1 MDHSYSPE
9 SLERMSSPEWGL
21 DDDSP
26 PPAPRV
32 VETRVKSESAA
43 PLHPMSVDAENGS
56 TAQESIFVSDD
67 DVKEVTP
74 VKRQPTKVQTIP
86 DSSEDD
92 EPIASTRQRHNLRSS
107 ARKPTKPSPKKP
119 APEIAEKPS
128 PLPTRPRPI
137 LKNDLVAKKAVIK
150 SIESYWGKNW
160 VKNYIPKCHRPLVST
175 HTPPSYFPP
184 TNTPQ
189 YKNGTK
195 RNYNR
200 AHENDPMKW
209 LPLVLKSILM
219 VAKLTKNRKWL
230 AATMNEVVRY
240 RVKNTGNRK
249 PQLCST
255 DFDVMEDML
264 VKDWEVEYA
273 FGVWYKHLLV
283 KAKEIQSEEDVD
295 RIMKVSEEE
304 DDGGEGSD
312 GGQSSSGG
320 SDSESDDDAKPPHGG
335 GASDGRPVMGGHH
348 QSLSSTPR
356 GKKHKTPKK
365 EAVKE
370 ESPTPPH
377 PPPPGV
383 YGGWYGQPP
392 VDPWGRPMTMP
403 PPGSGFGSY
412 GSYPG
417 FNGYGYPPYGQ
428 SPFPSQG
435 RQPSNPSPFPPFTR
449 QPPTLAHPPGTPNPA
464 RAGRD
469 TPTIKRESP
478 GLDCEQAETFGEPGL
493 VGHEG
498 AMADDTEMAEDEE
511 TIKAAMAV
519 VQVELKL
526 ARLHHKQVSM
536 ASMAKK

>member
-9 SLERMSSPEWGL
+9 SLERMSSPEWGI

-32 VETRVKSESAA
+32 VETRVKSESVA
-43 PLHPMSVDAENGS
+43 PLHPTIVDAENGS

-74 VKRQPTKVQTIP
+74 VKRQPTKVQTIA

-92 EPIASTRQRHNLRSS
+92 EPIAATRQRHNLRSS

-119 APEIAEKPS
+119 APEVAEKPS

-150 SIESYWGKNW
+150 SIEGYWGKNW
-160 VKNYIPKCHRPLVST
+160 VKTHIPKCHRPL
-175 HTPPSYFPP
+175 
-184 TNTPQ
+184 

-283 KAKEIQSEEDVD
+283 KAKEIQTEEDVD

-304 DDGGEGSD
+304 DDGEEGSD
-312 GGQSSSGG
+312 GGQDSSGG
-320 SDSESDDDAKPPHGG
+320 SDPESDDDGKQKFGG
-335 GASDGRPVMGGHH
+335 GPSDGHRAMGGYH
-348 QSLSSTPR
+348 QSPSSTPR

-365 EAVKE
+365 ETVKE
-370 ESPTPPH
+370 ESPAPHH
-377 PPPPGV
+377 PPPGM
-383 YGGWYGQPP
+383 YGGHYGQPP
-392 VDPWGRPMTMP
+392 MDPWGRPIMP
-403 PPGSGFGSY
+403 PQGGGFGGY
-412 GSYPG
+412 GGYPG
-417 FNGYGYPPYGQ
+417 FYGYPPYGQ
-428 SPFPSQG
+428 PPFPNQG
-435 RQPSNPSPFPPFTR
+435 RQPSHPSPFPPYPR
-449 QPPTLAHPPGTPNPA
+449 QPPPVAHPPGTPNPA

-469 TPTIKRESP
+469 TPAVKRESP
-478 GLDCEQAETFGEPGL
+478 GLDGEQVDNFGNPG
-493 VGHEG
+493 VFDHEG
-498 AMADDTEMAEDEE
+498 AMVKDEE
-511 TIKAAMAV
+511 SVKAAVAV
-519 VQVELKL
+519 AEAELKL
-526 ARLHHKQVSM
+526 AHLRAMQASL
-536 ASMAKK
+536 ASMSKK

>member
-21 DDDSP
+21 EDDSP

-32 VETRVKSESAA
+32 LETRVKSESA
-43 PLHPMSVDAENGS
+43 PPFHPTSVDAENGS

-86 DSSEDD
+86 SSSEDD

-119 APEIAEKPS
+119 AKETVEKPS

-160 VKNYIPKCHRPLVST
+160 VKTHIPKCHRPLVST
-175 HTPPSYFPP
+175 HTPPSSFPS

-283 KAKEIQSEEDVD
+283 KAKEIQTEEDVD

-304 DDGGEGSD
+304 DDGEEGSG
-312 GGQSSSGG
+312 GGQDSSGG
-320 SDSESDDDAKPPHGG
+320 SDSESDDDVKQKFGG
-335 GASDGRPVMGGHH
+335 GASDGHRVMGGHH
-348 QSLSSTPR
+348 QSPSSTPR

-365 EAVKE
+365 EVVKE
-370 ESPTPPH
+370 ESPTLPH
-377 PPPPGV
+377 PPPPGM
-383 YGGWYGQPP
+383 YGGHYGQPLI
-392 VDPWGRPMTMP
+392 DPWGRPIIP
-403 PPGSGFGSY
+403 PQGGGFGGY
-412 GSYPG
+412 GGYPA

-428 SPFPSQG
+428 PPFPIQG
-435 RQPSNPSPFPPFTR
+435 RQSSHPSPFPPFSR
-449 QPPTLAHPPGTPNPA
+449 QPPPIAHPPGTPNPA

-469 TPTIKRESP
+469 TPTIKRESS
-478 GLDCEQAETFGEPGL
+478 GLDGEQAENFGDPGV

-498 AMADDTEMAEDEE
+498 AMADDVDMAENEE

-519 VQVELKL
+519 VQAELKL

>member
-1 MDHSYSPE
+1 M
-9 SLERMSSPEWGL
+9 
-21 DDDSP
+21 
-26 PPAPRV
+26 
-32 VETRVKSESAA
+32 
-43 PLHPMSVDAENGS
+43 
-56 TAQESIFVSDD
+56 
-67 DVKEVTP
+67 TP
-74 VKRQPTKVQTIP
+74 VKRQPAKVQTIP

-119 APEIAEKPS
+119 AKETAEKPS

-137 LKNDLVAKKAVIK
+137 LKNDLKAKKAVIK
-150 SIESYWGKNW
+150 SIEGFWGKNW

-175 HTPPSYFPP
+175 HPLPYYFPP
-184 TNTPQ
+184 TNITQ
-189 YKNGTK
+189 FKNGTK

-283 KAKEIQSEEDVD
+283 KAKEIQTEEDVD
-295 RIMKVSEEE
+295 RIMRVSESE
-304 DDGGEGSD
+304 DGGEGSD
-312 GGQSSSGG
+312 GGQDSSAG
-320 SDSESDDDAKPPHGG
+320 SDSDSDGELKQKFGG
-335 GASDGRPVMGGHH
+335 GPSDGHQVMGGYH
-348 QSLSSTPR
+348 QSPSSTPR

-377 PPPPGV
+377 PPPPGM
-383 YGGWYGQPP
+383 YGDYYGQPP
-392 VDPWGRPMTMP
+392 IDHWGRPMMMP
-403 PPGSGFGSY
+403 PRGGGFGGY
-412 GSYPG
+412 GGYPG
-417 FNGYGYPPYGQ
+417 FNSYGYPPYGQ
-428 SPFPSQG
+428 PPFPYQG
-435 RQPSNPSPFPPFTR
+435 RQPSHPSPFPPFSR
-449 QPPTLAHPPGTPNPA
+449 QPPPMAHPPGNPNPA

-478 GLDCEQAETFGEPGL
+478 GLDCEQVDNFGDPG
-493 VGHEG
+493 VFGHEG
-498 AMADDTEMAEDEE
+498 AMAEDQESVNAAVAVA
-511 TIKAAMAV
+511 KA
-519 VQVELKL
+519 ELKL
-526 ARLHHKQVSM
+526 AHLRAKQASL
-536 ASMAKK
+536 ASMSKK

>member
-1 MDHSYSPE
+1 MTRPVVNMDHSYSPE

-26 PPAPRV
+26 PPAPKV
-32 VETRVKSESAA
+32 VETRVKSESVL
-43 PLHPMSVDAENGS
+43 PSHPSSVDAENGS
-56 TAQESIFVSDD
+56 AAQESIFVSDD

-74 VKRQPTKVQTIP
+74 VKRQPAKVQTIP

-119 APEIAEKPS
+119 AKETAEKPS

-137 LKNDLVAKKAVIK
+137 LKNDLKAKKAVIK
-150 SIESYWGKNW
+150 SIEGFWGKNW
-160 VKNYIPKCHRPLVST
+160 VKTYIPKCHRPL
-175 HTPPSYFPP
+175 F
-184 TNTPQ
+184 
-189 YKNGTK
+189 KNGTK

-283 KAKEIQSEEDVD
+283 KAKEIQTEEDVD

-304 DDGGEGSD
+304 DDGEEGSD
-312 GGQSSSGG
+312 GGQDSSGG
-320 SDSESDDDAKPPHGG
+320 SDSESDDDVKQKFGG
-335 GASDGRPVMGGHH
+335 GASDGHRVMGGYH
-348 QSLSSTPR
+348 QSPSSTPR

-377 PPPPGV
+377 PPPPGI
-383 YGGWYGQPP
+383 
-392 VDPWGRPMTMP
+392 
-403 PPGSGFGSY
+403 Y
-412 GSYPG
+412 GSY
-417 FNGYGYPPYGQ
+417 
-428 SPFPSQG
+428 
-435 RQPSNPSPFPPFTR
+435 
-449 QPPTLAHPPGTPNPA
+449 
-464 RAGRD
+464 
-469 TPTIKRESP
+469 
-478 GLDCEQAETFGEPGL
+478 
-493 VGHEG
+493 
-498 AMADDTEMAEDEE
+498 
-511 TIKAAMAV
+511 
-519 VQVELKL
+519 
-526 ARLHHKQVSM
+526 
-536 ASMAKK
+536 

>member
-1 MDHSYSPE
+1 M
-9 SLERMSSPEWGL
+9 
-21 DDDSP
+21 
-26 PPAPRV
+26 
-32 VETRVKSESAA
+32 
-43 PLHPMSVDAENGS
+43 
-56 TAQESIFVSDD
+56 
-67 DVKEVTP
+67 TP

-119 APEIAEKPS
+119 APEVAEKPS

-137 LKNDLVAKKAVIK
+137 LKNDLKAKKAVIK
-150 SIESYWGKNW
+150 SIEGFWGKNW
-160 VKNYIPKCHRPLVST
+160 VKTHIPKCHRPLVST
-175 HTPPSYFPP
+175 HTLPYHFPP
-184 TNTPQ
+184 TNTTQ

-283 KAKEIQSEEDVD
+283 KAKEIQTEEDVD
-295 RIMKVSEEE
+295 RIMRVSEKE
-304 DDGGEGSD
+304 DDGGEGSG
-312 GGQSSSGG
+312 GGQDSSGG
-320 SDSESDDDAKPPHGG
+320 SDSESDEDVKQKFGG
-335 GASDGRPVMGGHH
+335 GASDGHRVMGGYH
-348 QSLSSTPR
+348 QSPASTPR
-356 GKKHKTPKK
+356 GKKHKAPKK

-370 ESPTPPH
+370 ESPTPPQH
-377 PPPPGV
+377 PPPGV
-383 YGGWYGQPP
+383 YGAYYGQPP
-392 VDPWGRPMTMP
+392 VDHWGRPVMMP
-403 PPGSGFGSY
+403 PPGSGFGGY
-412 GSYPG
+412 GGYPG
-417 FNGYGYPPYGQ
+417 FYGYPPYGQ
-428 SPFPSQG
+428 PPFPNQG
-435 RQPSNPSPFPPFTR
+435 RQPSHPSPFPPYPR
-449 QPPTLAHPPGTPNPA
+449 QPPPMGHPPGTPNPA

-469 TPTIKRESP
+469 TPTIKPESP
-478 GLDCEQAETFGEPGL
+478 GLDGEQAENFGNPGPFGREETM
-493 VGHEG
+493 V
-498 AMADDTEMAEDEE
+498 DDTEMAEDEE
-511 TIKAAMAV
+511 SVKAAVAV
-519 VQVELKL
+519 VQAELKL
-526 ARLHHKQVSM
+526 ARLRQKQLSM

>member
-21 DDDSP
+21 EDDSP

-32 VETRVKSESAA
+32 VETRVKSESAL
-43 PLHPMSVDAENGS
+43 PSHPTSVDAENGS

-107 ARKPTKPSPKKP
+107 ARKPSKPSPKKP
-119 APEIAEKPS
+119 APEPAEKPS
-128 PLPTRPRPI
+128 PLPARPRPI

-160 VKNYIPKCHRPLVST
+160 VKTHIPKCHRPLVST
-175 HTPPSYFPP
+175 HTPPHYFPS

-283 KAKEIQSEEDVD
+283 KAKEIQTEEDVD

-304 DDGGEGSD
+304 DDGEEGSD
-312 GGQSSSGG
+312 GGQDSSGG
-320 SDSESDDDAKPPHGG
+320 SDSDSDDDGKQKLGG
-335 GASDGRPVMGGHH
+335 GASEGHRVMGGYH
-348 QSLSSTPR
+348 QSPSSTPR

-370 ESPTPPH
+370 ESLTPPH
-377 PPPPGV
+377 PPPPGM
-383 YGGWYGQPP
+383 YGGYYGQPSI
-392 VDPWGRPMTMP
+392 DPWGRPVMP
-403 PPGSGFGSY
+403 PQGGGFGGY
-412 GSYPG
+412 GGYPG
-417 FNGYGYPPYGQ
+417 FYGYPPYGQ
-428 SPFPSQG
+428 PPFPNQG
-435 RQPSNPSPFPPFTR
+435 RQPSHPSPFPAFHR
-449 QPPTLAHPPGTPNPA
+449 QPPPMAPSPSTPGPPHPGRETPNM
-464 RAGRD
+464 
-469 TPTIKRESP
+469 KRESP
-478 GLDCEQAETFGEPGL
+478 GLDGEQVDNFGNPG
-493 VGHEG
+493 VFGHEG
-498 AMADDTEMAEDEE
+498 AMVEDEE
-511 TIKAAMAV
+511 SVKAAVAV
-519 VQVELKL
+519 AEAELKL
-526 ARLHHKQVSM
+526 AHLRAKQASL
-536 ASMAKK
+536 ASMSKK

>member
-1 MDHSYSPE
+1 MF
-9 SLERMSSPEWGL
+9 
-21 DDDSP
+21 
-26 PPAPRV
+26 
-32 VETRVKSESAA
+32 TT
-43 PLHPMSVDAENGS
+43 SVDAENGS

-119 APEIAEKPS
+119 APDIAEKPS
-128 PLPTRPRPI
+128 PLPARPRPI

-160 VKNYIPKCHRPLVST
+160 VKTHIPKCHRPLVST
-175 HTPPSYFPP
+175 HTLPSYSPP

-230 AATMNEVVRY
+230 AATMNKVVRY

-283 KAKEIQSEEDVD
+283 KAKEIQTEEDVD

-304 DDGGEGSD
+304 EDGEEGGD
-312 GGQSSSGG
+312 GGQDSSGG
-320 SDSESDDDAKPPHGG
+320 SDSESDDDEKKKFGG
-335 GASDGRPVMGGHH
+335 GASEGHRVMGGHH
-348 QSLSSTPR
+348 QSPASTPR
-356 GKKHKTPKK
+356 DKKHKTPKE

-377 PPPPGV
+377 PPPPPGM
-383 YGGWYGQPP
+383 YGGYHGQQP
-392 VDPWGRPMTMP
+392 VDPWGRPMMMP
-403 PPGSGFGSY
+403 PQGGGFGGY
-412 GSYPG
+412 GGYPG
-417 FNGYGYPPYGQ
+417 FNAYGYPPYGQ
-428 SPFPSQG
+428 PPFPNQG
-435 RQPSNPSPFPPFTR
+435 RQPSHPSPFPPFSR
-449 QPPTLAHPPGTPNPA
+449 QPPPMAYPPGTPKPA

-478 GLDCEQAETFGEPGL
+478 GLDGEQVDNFGNPG
-493 VGHEG
+493 VFGHEG
-498 AMADDTEMAEDEE
+498 AMVKDEE
-511 TIKAAMAV
+511 SVKAAVAV
-519 VQVELKL
+519 AEAELKL
-526 ARLHHKQVSM
+526 AHLRAMQASL
-536 ASMAKK
+536 ASMSKK

>member
-21 DDDSP
+21 EDDSP

-32 VETRVKSESAA
+32 VEARVKSESVV
-43 PLHPMSVDAENGS
+43 PLRPASEDAENGS
-56 TAQESIFVSDD
+56 TAQESIFISDD
-67 DVKEVTP
+67 DVQEVTP

-86 DSSEDD
+86 SSSEDD

-107 ARKPTKPSPKKP
+107 ARKPSKPSPKKP
-119 APEIAEKPS
+119 APEVAEKPS

-150 SIESYWGKNW
+150 SIESFWGKNW
-160 VKNYIPKCHRPLVST
+160 VKTHIPKCHRPL
-175 HTPPSYFPP
+175 
-184 TNTPQ
+184 

-264 VKDWEVEYA
+264 VKDWKVEYA

-283 KAKEIQSEEDVD
+283 KAKEIQTEEDVD

-304 DDGGEGSD
+304 DDGEEGGD
-312 GGQSSSGG
+312 GGQDSSGG
-320 SDSESDDDAKPPHGG
+320 SDSESDEDVKQKFGG
-335 GASDGRPVMGGHH
+335 GASEGHRVMGGHH
-348 QSLSSTPR
+348 QSPSSTPR

-370 ESPTPPH
+370 ESPPPPQP
-377 PPPPGV
+377 PPPPGM
-383 YGGWYGQPP
+383 YGGYYGQPP
-392 VDPWGRPMTMP
+392 VDHWGRPMMMP
-403 PPGSGFGSY
+403 PPGSGFGGY
-412 GSYPG
+412 GGYPG
-417 FNGYGYPPYGQ
+417 YAYPPYGQ
-428 SPFPSQG
+428 PPFPNQG
-435 RQPSNPSPFPPFTR
+435 RQPSHPSPFPPFSR
-449 QPPTLAHPPGTPNPA
+449 QPPPMAHPPGNPNPA

-469 TPTIKRESP
+469 TSTIKRESP
-478 GLDCEQAETFGEPGL
+478 GLDGEQVDNFGDPG
-493 VGHEG
+493 VFGHEG
-498 AMADDTEMAEDEE
+498 ATAEDQES
-511 TIKAAMAV
+511 IKAAVAV
-519 VQVELKL
+519 AEAELKL
-526 ARLHHKQVSM
+526 AHLRAKQASL
-536 ASMAKK
+536 ASMSKK

>member
-1 MDHSYSPE
+1 MDRSYSPE

-26 PPAPRV
+26 PPAPKV

-43 PLHPMSVDAENGS
+43 PLHPTSIDAENGS

-107 ARKPTKPSPKKP
+107 ARKPTKPSPKKSP
-119 APEIAEKPS
+119 KETAEKPS

-160 VKNYIPKCHRPLVST
+160 VKTHIPKCHRPL
-175 HTPPSYFPP
+175 
-184 TNTPQ
+184 
-189 YKNGTK
+189 YKNGSK

-283 KAKEIQSEEDVD
+283 KAKEIQTEEDVD

-304 DDGGEGSD
+304 EDGEEGSG
-312 GGQSSSGG
+312 GGQDSSGG
-320 SDSESDDDAKPPHGG
+320 SDSESDDDGKRKFGG
-335 GASDGRPVMGGHH
+335 GASDGHRVMGGHH
-348 QSLSSTPR
+348 QSPSSTLR

-370 ESPTPPH
+370 ESPPPPQ

-392 VDPWGRPMTMP
+392 LDPWGRPMTMP
-403 PPGSGFGSY
+403 PQGGGFSGY
-412 GSYPG
+412 GGYPG

-428 SPFPSQG
+428 PPFPNQG
-435 RQPSNPSPFPPFTR
+435 RQPSHPSPFPPFSR
-449 QPPTLAHPPGTPNPA
+449 QPPPMAHPPGNPNPA

-478 GLDCEQAETFGEPGL
+478 GLDGEQAENVGEPG
-493 VGHEG
+493 VFDHEG
-498 AMADDTEMAEDEE
+498 AMVEDVEMAQDEE
-511 TIKAAMAV
+511 SVSAAMAV
-519 VQVELKL
+519 ATAELKL
-526 ARLHHKQVSM
+526 ARLRQLK
-536 ASMAKK
+536 ASMTKK